1 MSRAVTALLLAAG
14 AVYALFAASCFRL
27 AIENPWER
35 GVSIGEGLFVL
46 LGAVALF
53 VAAVRPRH
61 RAAIVLVGTLPL
73 VGWFLATPWNS
84 GPPFLVASLVV
95 PVAAATSL
103 VLGARRRRA
112 PA

>member
-1 MSRAVTALLLAAG
+1 MSRATTALLLAAG

-27 AIENPWER
+27 AIENPYER

-53 VAAVRPRH
+53 VAAARPRR
-61 RAAIVLVGTLPL
+61 RALIVLVGTLPL

-84 GPPFLVASLVV
+84 GPPFLIASLVV
-95 PVAAATSL
+95 PTVAAASL
-103 VLGARRRRA
+103 LNERLRRA
-112 PA
+112 

>member
-1 MSRAVTALLLAAG
+1 VRPATTALLLAAG

-27 AIENPWER
+27 AIEHPWER
-35 GVSIGEGLFVL
+35 GVSVGEGLFVL

-53 VAAVRPRH
+53 SAARPRH

-84 GPPFLVASLVV
+84 GPPFLIASLVV
-95 PVAAATSL
+95 PVVAATVL
-103 VLGARRRRA
+103 VLGARRRA
-112 PA
+112 PG